1 MCRDNASV
9 RSDEAFLHTHSSG
22 SPQSTPSVLSPARD
36 EKPGAVGQQQL
47 HEEAMSGPDF
57 PEDSSVH
64 SKEPAEDAGADMFA
78 GLTLG

>member
-1 MCRDNASV
+1 M
-9 RSDEAFLHTHSSG
+9 RSDEAFFQTHSSE

-36 EKPGAVGQQQL
+36 EKPEAVWGQEP
-47 HEEAMSGPDF
+47 HEEAMGGPDF